1 MNASV
6 SLVWELVGLTTLGI
20 KIYALADVFR
30 RPAEAFP
37 FLNRLTKSTWLAICG
52 LSIAGHIIFGAFG
65 FLGLIG
71 LVACSVY
78 VVDIKPKIIEMQNN
92 RR

>member
-37 FLNRLTKSTWLAICG
+37 FLNRLTKPTWLAISG